1 MNPLSGT
8 LSQAWEIYKAHWKHF
23 AAISLVVHVVVALI
37 SLILTETGGIMGALL
52 AALVSFIGTLLVQA
66 ALVKAVEDVR
76 DGRADM
82 TLGETYSAVKPVL
95 APVAGASILAGLA
108 VGLALAFGFYLGS
121 LLWVGLGLALG
132 AGFGLVLFTI
142 WFFIVPSIVIERVG
156 AMGSFARSR
165 ELVKDHGLQV
175 FILIVLTFLVQI
187 AFGIVLSIVLLPLP
201 EAARG
206 FVSQLLSGGLVGPY
220 VAVAWTLAYFRLRQ
234 LKEGQG
240 GPGIAPG
247 SPPPP
252 APPPYA

>member
-23 AAISLVVHVVVALI
+23 AAISLVVYGVIALI
-37 SLILTETGGIMGALL
+37 SLFLTAIGGLIGALL
-52 AALVSFIGTLLVQA
+52 AAIISVIGTFLVQA

-82 TLGETYSAVKPVL
+82 TLGETYSAVKPSI
-95 APVAGASILAGLA
+95 APVAGASILAGLGIGI
-108 VGLALAFGFYLGS
+108 GL
-121 LLWVGLGLALG
+121 LLLIVPGLILM
-132 AGFGLVLFTI
+132 TI
-142 WFFIVPSIVIERVG
+142 WFFIIPAIVIERVG

-165 ELVKDHGLQV
+165 EIVSGHGMQV
-175 FILIVLTFLVQI
+175 FTLIVLTFLVQL
-187 AFGIVLSIVLLPLP
+187 AFGIILGIVLLPLP

-206 FVSQLLSGGLVGPY
+206 FASQLLSGGLVGPY

-240 GPGIAPG
+240 HPGVPPG
-247 SPPPP
+247 TPPPP